1 MFGSFITRLEHLFV
15 ASVLFLSVCMSFYSL
30 QLLLACKPGV
40 NEPRICEHFVYSLS
54 DSPQWMA
61 AGESGASGR
70 RVVQT
75 ARDSAAESVR
85 RRSQNTEDA
94 CATGWR
100 WLQTTAPAASAHR
113 VGNISWVTT
122 RKKS

>member
-1 MFGSFITRLEHLFV
+1 
-15 ASVLFLSVCMSFYSL
+15 
-30 QLLLACKPGV
+30 
-40 NEPRICEHFVYSLS
+40 
-54 DSPQWMA
+54 MA

-113 VGNISWVTT
+113 VGNISWVTKGKEKLSVIT
-122 RKKS
+122 VSPILFRECVIIDL